1 MPYIHAKWCGVS
13 IGIQQQQGPE
23 ILTKRSLQKCML
35 GSNLWVPQELGPR
48 QMAGILPPWPG
59 LPWVGFLQTFKSPFA
74 TPSSGEFPRSDGSSS
89 HWQWN
94 ASHLLQY
101 NMIAITGFCF
111 HCVQNKTGFFL
122 KVLYHLEKSKKIC
135 GFSKLWFV
143 VFLFPTWLFIT
154 LDLHEKESFV
164 CFLPFSFYLKAKYVK
179 LRS

>member
-122 KVLYHLEKSKKIC
+122 KVLYHLIANEHMDARWPLLVDLADLARGNAEKLSN
-135 GFSKLWFV
+135 
-143 VFLFPTWLFIT
+143 FLCQFNSCQF
-154 LDLHEKESFV
+154 F
-164 CFLPFSFYLKAKYVK
+164 
-179 LRS
+179 

>member
-1 MPYIHAKWCGVS
+1 
-13 IGIQQQQGPE
+13 
-23 ILTKRSLQKCML
+23 ML

-59 LPWVGFLQTFKSPFA
+59 LPWVATFLQTFKSPFA

-135 GFSKLWFV
+135 GFLKTLVCCIS
-143 VFLFPTWLFIT
+143 FPYVAFYYIRFTWKGIL
-154 LDLHEKESFV
+154 
-164 CFLPFSFYLKAKYVK
+164 CFLPFPFYLKAKYVK